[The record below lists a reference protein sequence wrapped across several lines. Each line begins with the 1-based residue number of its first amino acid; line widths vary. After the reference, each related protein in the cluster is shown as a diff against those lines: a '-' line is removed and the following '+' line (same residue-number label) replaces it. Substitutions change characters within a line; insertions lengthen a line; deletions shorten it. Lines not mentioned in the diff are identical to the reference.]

1 MQSWHHDDLWDCI
14 GITRFPGVALYCSL
28 GITRFPGVALYFSLG
43 ITRFPGVAFYSSRAR
58 QTRRKMEEAF
68 YTMLAAA
75 TGGHPPE
82 RDWAQATSNVLINAG
97 KLRSQFRLD
106 EKS

>member
-1 MQSWHHDDLWDCI
+1 
-14 GITRFPGVALYCSL
+14 
-28 GITRFPGVALYFSLG
+28 
-43 ITRFPGVAFYSSRAR
+43 
-58 QTRRKMEEAF
+58 
-68 YTMLAAA
+68 MLAAA